1 MSKRGRGLR
10 SSSRKEETKSS
21 KSIMKTTDRFIS
33 VSFRYFHNVDDVGQS
48 IDSWRVDGSL
58 PDLIE
63 KLVYLTANGITKVS
77 SDGIFTNYTRFPDA
91 AVNDFKCPGEIS
103 VDENWG
109 VIKNIGG
116 QKRRVAGFLKDNVFY
131 IVFFDKDHRF
141 WKSRK

>member
-33 VSFRYFHNVDDVGQS
+33 VSFRYFHNVDDIGQS

-63 KLVYLTANGITKVS
+63 KLVYLTVM
-77 SDGIFTNYTRFPDA
+77 
-91 AVNDFKCPGEIS
+91 
-103 VDENWG
+103 
-109 VIKNIGG
+109 
-116 QKRRVAGFLKDNVFY
+116 
-131 IVFFDKDHRF
+131 
-141 WKSRK
+141 